1 MCGYLKSPPSL
12 VEVSGN
18 RWGQGRLDSS
28 IKISRTGFYLDH
40 SVRNSYPSMGHV
52 CLLEPGIGSGEGAS

>member
-1 MCGYLKSPPSL
+1 MCGYLKSPSSL

-18 RWGQGRLDSS
+18 GWGQGRRDSS
-28 IKISRTGFYLDH
+28 IRISRTGFYLDH

-52 CLLEPGIGSGEGAS
+52 CLLEPGIGSVAGAR